1 MLDDTAYALRY
12 KRTLLAQEGC
22 LPPNMHTRPPHTC
35 GKLQHSAQS
44 AAHQYAGASYTSK
57 LCALELALN

>member
-12 KRTLLAQEGC
+12 KRMLLVEEGC
-22 LPPNMHTRPPHTC
+22 LLPNMHTRLPHTC
-35 GKLQHSAQS
+35 GKLPHSARS